1 MLALLPVCQLV
12 RAPKSVAQ
20 SWLFYRELTVPS
32 IGVYRFWKIKSDI
45 LLLAREMVKAD
56 GECTCFTIPTDH

>member
-1 MLALLPVCQLV
+1 MLALLLVHQLV
-12 RAPKSVAQ
+12 IAPKRVVQ
-20 SWLFYRELTVPS
+20 SWLFYRELTVSS

-56 GECTCFTIPTDH
+56 SECTCFTVPTDH